1 MPTKNDFLNQILT
14 LKRKEITELKAGND
28 FLTKFVKNL
37 DSNISD
43 FELGKAVLKQNYN
56 LKDLPQPV
64 FVQKNTT
71 KKLHLIAEIKRKSPS
86 KGLIRANFEV
96 EKIAK
101 EFVEN
106 KVSAISILTDK
117 EFFGGDLSYLKK
129 VKEKFSI
136 PILRKDFILAKTQ
149 ILESK
154 ENQADL
160 ILLIMKILNDSKI
173 LELIGFAIGLNL
185 QVLIEFHNQIE
196 IFRFEEILKALSKNI
211 SIEILQKHLL
221 FGINNRDL
229 ETFEVNFETCL
240 DLKKKFPEGFL
251 TVAESAIFEIEQ
263 LEILS
268 QNNFDLVLIG
278 EGLAKNKDLLKW
290 FNK

>member
-14 LKRKEITELKAGND
+14 LKRKEITELKAEND
-28 FLTKFVKNL
+28 FLTKFVKDL
-37 DSNISD
+37 DSDISD
-43 FELGKAVLKQNYN
+43 FELGKAILKQNYN

-64 FVQKNTT
+64 FIQKNTS
-71 KKLHLIAEIKRKSPS
+71 KKLQLIAEIKRKSPS
-86 KGLIRANFEV
+86 KGLIRANFKV

-101 EFVEN
+101 EFVKN

-117 EFFGGDLSYLKK
+117 EFFGGDLTYLKK

-160 ILLIMKILNDSKI
+160 ILLIMKILDDTKI
-173 LELIGFAIGLNL
+173 LELISFAIGLNL

-196 IFRFEEILKALSKNI
+196 IFRFEEILKALTKNI
-211 SIEILQKHLL
+211 PIELLQKHLL

-278 EGLAKNKDLLKW
+278 EGLAKNEQLLKW
-290 FNK
+290 FNR

>member
-71 KKLHLIAEIKRKSPS
+71 KKLQLIAEIKRKSPS

-278 EGLAKNKDLLKW
+278 EGLAKNEQLLKW
-290 FNK
+290 FNR